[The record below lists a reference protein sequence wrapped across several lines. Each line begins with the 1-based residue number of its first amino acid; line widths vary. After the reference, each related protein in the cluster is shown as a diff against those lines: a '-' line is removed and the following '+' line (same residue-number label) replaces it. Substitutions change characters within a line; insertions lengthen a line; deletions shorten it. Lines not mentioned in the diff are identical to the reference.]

1 MAIDEYALLTPAE
14 MTQADNA
21 AIALGV
27 SGVALM
33 EAAGLAVA
41 QAVQKRWSPRPLT
54 VLCGPG
60 NNGGD
65 GFVAARHLASQGWP
79 VTLGLLGSKE
89 ALLGD
94 AAHHAALWTGAIE
107 PMSTSLLDGAQL
119 VIDALFGSGLSRA
132 LRGVARDV
140 VRALSLSNIPVCAV
154 DVPSGVDGG
163 SGHVLGVAAQA
174 ALTVTFFRPKPGHVL
189 LPGRVLCGE
198 MVLADIGI
206 PDTVL
211 KHIAPTA
218 YTNTPALWLDDYPWP
233 RPDGYKYNRGHVL
246 VVGGEIM
253 TGAARLSALAAA
265 RVGAGL
271 VTVAAPEPA
280 WAVYAS
286 ALTSV
291 MVQPLDDAGG
301 LAYLLADERRNVIV
315 VGPGAGVSE
324 ATCQHVLA
332 ALRTG
337 RAVVLDADAITSF
350 RSAPQKLFEAIAG
363 PCVLTPHEGEFSRIF
378 DFSGSKLERAR
389 AAAAQCGAVVVLK
402 GADTVVA
409 SPDGCAIVN
418 DNAPPDLATGG
429 TGDVLTGLIAGLM
442 AQGLD
447 PFHAAAAGVWLQGQA
462 AQCFGPGLIAEDLPN
477 ILPKVLQQLKQWPVP
492 GAAGAAGL

>member
-14 MTQADNA
+14 MAQADSA
-21 AIALGV
+21 AVAHGV
-27 SGVALM
+27 EGSALM

-41 QAVQKRWSPRPLT
+41 RAVQERWSPRPLT

-65 GFVAARHLASQGWP
+65 GFVAARHLASWGWP
-79 VTLGLLGSKE
+79 VTLGLLGTKE
-89 ALLGD
+89 SLSGD
-94 AAHHAALWTGAIE
+94 AAHHASLWTGAIH
-107 PMSTSLLDGAQL
+107 PMSTGLLDGAQL
-119 VIDALFGSGLSRA
+119 VVDALFGAGLSRA
-132 LRGVARDV
+132 LRGAARDV
-140 VRALSLSNIPVCAV
+140 VQALSRAQTPVCAV
-154 DVPSGVDGG
+154 DVPSGMDGATG
-163 SGHVLGVAAQA
+163 QLLGVAAQA
-174 ALTVTFFRPKPGHVL
+174 ALTVTFFRRKPGHVL
-189 LPGRVLCGE
+189 LPGRCLCGD
-198 MVLADIGI
+198 VVVADIGI

-211 KHIAPTA
+211 TQVASTTYANSPG
-218 YTNTPALWLDDYPWP
+218 LWLADYPWP
-233 RPDGYKYNRGHVL
+233 RQDGHKYNRGHVL
-246 VVGGEIM
+246 VVGGEIL
-253 TGAARLSALAAA
+253 TGAARLSALSAA

-301 LAYLLADERRNVIV
+301 LPYLLADERRNVIV

-324 ATCQHVLA
+324 ATRQHVLA
-332 ALRTG
+332 ALKTG
-337 RAVVLDADAITSF
+337 RGVVLDADAITSF
-350 RSAPQKLFEAIAG
+350 HSAPQQLFNAIAG
-363 PCVLTPHEGEFSRIF
+363 PCVLTPHEGEFTRIF

-389 AAAAQCGAVVVLK
+389 AAAAQSGAVVVLK

-409 SPDGCAIVN
+409 SPDGCAVVN
-418 DNAPPDLATGG
+418 ENAPPDLATGG

-447 PFHAAAAGVWLQGQA
+447 PFQAAAAGVWLQGQA

-477 ILPKVLQQLKQWPVP
+477 ILPEVLRQLKQWPMR
-492 GAAGAAGL
+492 